1 MALFELTLALLLG
14 AVLVA
19 GLARKLAAP
28 YPAFLA
34 LAGAGLAFLP
44 HAPVVEIEPDL
55 ALALFV
61 APVLLDAAFDT
72 SPRDLKR
79 YAAPLISLVLIA
91 VILTTVAVAYVGYK
105 IAGLP
110 VAAAIALGAI
120 VAPPDAV
127 AAAAVLGQL
136 RPPRRTM
143 AILRSESLLN
153 DATALLIYRAAVMA
167 ATGSLAFA
175 TAAPMFLLSAAGS
188 LVAGYLFARGMGRV
202 VPLVADA
209 ASTTIIQFVAVF
221 AVWIVADRVG
231 LSAVITV
238 VVFAMTLAQGGS
250 RRLAARNRISS
261 YSVWETAVFVLNV
274 LAFVLM
280 GLQARPILTRLAD
293 GNLHEAFALAA
304 AALATSI
311 AVRLLWVLASG
322 AATRAIRRL
331 RGVAASEEDR
341 DARSDLLIGW
351 CGMRGLITVA
361 AALALPEGFPGRDPI
376 VLAAFCVVL
385 GTLVIQGLTV
395 RPLLGLLKFK
405 ADNSVE
411 EEVSR
416 ARVAIMDAAIKSLD
430 GDVSKAAVL
439 VRKQYAAAR
448 AVAENP
454 EAPQAATHF
463 DELRLRAIESQRS
476 ELERLR
482 REGAIGDEAYHRLQ
496 EEIDWAE
503 LDAAPVGRFQPLM
516 T

>member
-1 MALFELTLALLLG
+1 MSLFELTLALLVF

-19 GLARKLAAP
+19 GLARRLAAP

-34 LAGAGLAFLP
+34 LAGVGLAFLP

-79 YAAPLISLVLIA
+79 YAWPLVSLVLVA
-91 VILTTVAVAYVGYK
+91 VILTTIAVAIVGSA

-110 VAAAIALGAI
+110 MAAAVALGAI

-143 AILRSESLLN
+143 AILQSESLLN
-153 DATALLIYRAAVMA
+153 DATALLIYRAAVLA

-175 TAAPMFLLSAAGS
+175 TAGPIFLLAAAGS
-188 LVAGYLFARGMGRV
+188 VVAGYVAARFIIRIM
-202 VPLVADA
+202 PLVNDPASATILQFVFVFGLWIGADA
-209 ASTTIIQFVAVF
+209 L
-221 AVWIVADRVG
+221 G
-231 LSAVITV
+231 LSAVIAV
-238 VVFAMTLAQGGS
+238 VVFAMTIARGS
-250 RRLAARNRISS
+250 PRRMSARNRISS

-280 GLQARPILTRLAD
+280 GLQARPILSRLAD
-293 GNLHEAFALAA
+293 DNQHDAFTLAA
-304 AALATSI
+304 ATLATSI
-311 AVRLLWVLASG
+311 AVRLLWVVGSG
-322 AATRAIRRL
+322 AVTRAW
-331 RGVAASEEDR
+331 RGAGAENGGDF
-341 DARSDLLIGW
+341 RSDVLIGW

-361 AALALPEGFPGRDPI
+361 AALALPASFPGRDPI

-385 GTLVIQGLTV
+385 GTLLIQGLTL
-395 RPLLGLLKFK
+395 RPLIVRLGFV
-405 ADNSVE
+405 ADTSVE

-416 ARVAIMDAAIKSLD
+416 ARVAVMEAALKSLE
-430 GDVSKAAVL
+430 GESSVAAAV

-448 AVAENP
+448 AVAENA
-454 EAPQAATHF
+454 EAPQAATDF
-463 DELRLRAIESQRS
+463 DELRLRAIDSQRD
-476 ELERLR
+476 ELDRLR
-482 REGAIGDEAYHRLQ
+482 RSGAIGDEAYHRLQ

-503 LDAAPVGRFQPLM
+503 LDAAPVGRFQPLL